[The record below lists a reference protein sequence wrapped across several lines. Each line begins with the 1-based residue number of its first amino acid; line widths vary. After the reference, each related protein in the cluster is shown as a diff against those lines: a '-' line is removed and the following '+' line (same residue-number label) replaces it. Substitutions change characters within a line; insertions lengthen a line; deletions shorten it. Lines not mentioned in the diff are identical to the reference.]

1 MLVTVPLL
9 GHQIAYVGST
19 PLFEPRQKT
28 TARKGGMKQESSAAS
43 KLRSRHGS
51 RRKIRLAYKGRS
63 GAQWTYSPTVTQS
76 RPDWL
81 EVSMLVPLAVGHPV
95 DIEPISTNR
104 SGEATPG
111 RSIRARVTGCQC
123 SPDGLFRIRLAL
135 PKS

>member
-1 MLVTVPLL
+1 
-9 GHQIAYVGST
+9 
-19 PLFEPRQKT
+19 
-28 TARKGGMKQESSAAS
+28 MKQKSPAAS
-43 KLRSRHGS
+43 QPRSRRGS
-51 RRKIRLAYKGRS
+51 RRTIRLAYKGRS
-63 GAQWTYSPTVTQS
+63 GAQWTYSPTVTES

-95 DIEPISTNR
+95 DIEPISSSR
-104 SGEATPG
+104 SGEASAG